1 MPLEMAEHDHTVGSS
16 DIAGNRYLRKMFL
29 LDLHPA
35 DILPVQ
41 PIGYN
46 DRCSCHRIIEPMK
59 DRCSDMLHGIRTG
72 TPVERIGI
80 GQERQG
86 AHAFTFSTT

>member
-1 MPLEMAEHDHTVGSS
+1 
-16 DIAGNRYLRKMFL
+16 
-29 LDLHPA
+29 
-35 DILPVQ
+35 
-41 PIGYN
+41 
-46 DRCSCHRIIEPMK
+46 
-59 DRCSDMLHGIRTG
+59 MLHGIRTG